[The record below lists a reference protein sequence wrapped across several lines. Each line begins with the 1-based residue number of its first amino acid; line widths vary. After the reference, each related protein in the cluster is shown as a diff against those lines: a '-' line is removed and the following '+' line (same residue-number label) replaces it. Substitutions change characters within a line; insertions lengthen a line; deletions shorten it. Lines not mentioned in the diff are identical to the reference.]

1 MKEIK
6 KIDVNEIFYSIEGEG
21 IRAGQL
27 AIFIRLNGCNLRC
40 SYCDTKYA
48 LNNKNNYLDINT
60 IINKIKKYNCK
71 NITITGGE
79 PLLQPNIIDIINSMS
94 EYTFNLETNGSI
106 SINSYLLKNTIITMD
121 YKTINS
127 KMESYMN
134 LKNLSLLR
142 KKDVLKFVVSS
153 KKDIEQ
159 AFKII
164 YKYKPKCNIFLSPVF
179 NKISGSEIVEE
190 MKKYKNDN
198 LRLQLQ
204 IHKYIYD
211 SNKRGV

>member
-6 KIDVNEIFYSIEGEG
+6 KIDINEIFYSIEGEG

-48 LNNKNNYLDINT
+48 LNNKNNYIDINT

-79 PLLQPNIIDIINSMS
+79 PLLQPNIIDIINSMP

-153 KKDIEQ
+153 KEDIEQ